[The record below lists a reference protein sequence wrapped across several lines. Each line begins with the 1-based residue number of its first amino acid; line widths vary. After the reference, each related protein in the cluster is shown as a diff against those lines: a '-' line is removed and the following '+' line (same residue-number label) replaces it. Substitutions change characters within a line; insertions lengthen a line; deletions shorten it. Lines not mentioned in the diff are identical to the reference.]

1 MSNPDLKSLRLR
13 IDAGGLV
20 VGLLLTGVVFMLG
33 VKPVLDREADR
44 AAQRH
49 AVSDQQREADRV
61 TATLTVMR
69 NNLVKFREAVQASS
83 IQLRNTA
90 YLNQR
95 VGEITSLATSAGLQ
109 VDEVMPGS
117 VTSGDRYDMVPIELA
132 GTGGFAACAKLLD
145 ELHTAFPDVGV
156 SSLEIIGKPA
166 APHEP
171 ATYRIGLTW
180 YAAPRPAAAVTA
192 SAQR

>member
-1 MSNPDLKSLRLR
+1 MSSPDLKSLRLR
-13 IDAGGLV
+13 IDAVGVV
-20 VGLLLTGVVFMLG
+20 VGLLLTGAVFMLG

-44 AAQRH
+44 AAQRQ

-69 NNLVKFREAVQASS
+69 NNLGKFREAVQASS
-83 IQLRNTA
+83 IQLRNTS

-95 VGEITSLATSAGLQ
+95 VGEITALATAAGLQ
-109 VDEVMPGS
+109 VDEVVPGS
-117 VTSGDRYDMVPIELA
+117 VSAAGRYDMVPIELA
-132 GTGGFAACAKLLD
+132 GSGAFAACAKLLN
-145 ELHTAFPDVGV
+145 ELHGAFPDVGV
-156 SSLEIIGKPA
+156 SSLEIAGKPA
-166 APHEP
+166 APMEP

-180 YAAPRPAAAVTA
+180 YAAPRPAAATA